1 MNIGDTI
8 RQIRKR
14 NYLSQKQLANKIGVK
29 RSTISMWENNKRT
42 PNVSALASI
51 FKLSKADIN
60 NNSINVEVKKIKI
73 DENTLVDIKGI
84 IDGVVFI
91 DSYTDI
97 EDIKKKVYETIETGL
112 ECTNLENDLSFIIN
126 FIDNKDNIRFIISI
140 YNTCRA
146 KRFNV
151 HKIRS
156 QLNDFIYDFNNNF
169 DIINDMYQ
177 SYCIQIADMHEVC
190 IISNEETKNLSYKII
205 KKEYD

>member
-14 NYLSQKQLANKIGVK
+14 NYLSQKQLASKIGVK

-42 PNVSALASI
+42 PNTLALASI
-51 FKLSKADIN
+51 FKLSKTDIN
-60 NNSINVEVKKIKI
+60 NNSINVEAKMKI
-73 DENTLVDIKGI
+73 DENTLIDIKGI

-97 EDIKKKVYETIETGL
+97 EDIKNKVYETIETGL
-112 ECTNLENDLSFIIN
+112 ECTNLKNDLSFIIK

-169 DIINDMYQ
+169 DMINDMYQ

-205 KKEYD
+205 KKEYN

>member
-14 NYLSQKQLANKIGVK
+14 NYLSQKQLASKIGVK

-60 NNSINVEVKKIKI
+60 NNSINVEVKKMKI

-177 SYCIQIADMHEVC
+177 SYCIQIADMHEVY

>member
-29 RSTISMWENNKRT
+29 PSTISMWENNKRT
-42 PNVSALASI
+42 PNVLALASI
-51 FKLSKADIN
+51 FKLSKTDIN
-60 NNSINVEVKKIKI
+60 NNSINVEVKKMKI

-97 EDIKKKVYETIETGL
+97 EDIKNKVYETIETGV

-126 FIDNKDNIRFIISI
+126 L
-140 YNTCRA
+140 A
-146 KRFNV
+146 L
-151 HKIRS
+151 S
-156 QLNDFIYDFNNNF
+156 QQMVDFD
-169 DIINDMYQ
+169 
-177 SYCIQIADMHEVC
+177 E
-190 IISNEETKNLSYKII
+190 K
-205 KKEYD
+205 

>member
-14 NYLSQKQLANKIGVK
+14 NYLSQKQLASKIGVK

-42 PNVSALASI
+42 PNVLALASI
-51 FKLSKADIN
+51 FKLSKTDIN
-60 NNSINVEVKKIKI
+60 NNSINVEVKKMKI

-97 EDIKKKVYETIETGL
+97 EDIKNKVYETIKTGL

-177 SYCIQIADMHEVC
+177 GYCIQIADMHEVC

>member
-1 MNIGDTI
+1 
-8 RQIRKR
+8 
-14 NYLSQKQLANKIGVK
+14 
-29 RSTISMWENNKRT
+29 MWENNKRT

-60 NNSINVEVKKIKI
+60 NNSINVEVKKMKI

-169 DIINDMYQ
+169 
-177 SYCIQIADMHEVC
+177 ALHV
-190 IISNEETKNLSYKII
+190 L
-205 KKEYD
+205 